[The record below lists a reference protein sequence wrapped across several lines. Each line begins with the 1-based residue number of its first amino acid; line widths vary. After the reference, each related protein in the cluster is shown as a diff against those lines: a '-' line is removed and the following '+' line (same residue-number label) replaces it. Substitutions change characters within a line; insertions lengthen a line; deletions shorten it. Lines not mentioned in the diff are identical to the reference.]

1 MKSPRNSMWLLCGY
15 CVATV
20 WLLCGYCVA
29 TVWLLC
35 GCCVATVW
43 LLCGY
48 CVATVWLLCCILWI
62 RMKPMSM
69 TERRTHV
76 RMHKRALHK
85 YLRTGIFSPN
95 VSDACLTLTHDA
107 MSFTIVPQAP
117 HKQIHMTLCMVDTR
131 VRTQL
136 LTEWEHAHDEIP
148 SPLVQMWRVCAGV
161 FL

>member
-1 MKSPRNSMWLLCGY
+1 MIFMKSPRISM
-15 CVATV
+15 

-69 TERRTHV
+69 TEKAHACPHAQARNATADG
-76 RMHKRALHK
+76 MGTRA
-85 YLRTGIFSPN
+85 
-95 VSDACLTLTHDA
+95 
-107 MSFTIVPQAP
+107 
-117 HKQIHMTLCMVDTR
+117 
-131 VRTQL
+131 
-136 LTEWEHAHDEIP
+136 
-148 SPLVQMWRVCAGV
+148 
-161 FL
+161 

>member
-1 MKSPRNSMWLLCGY
+1 M
-15 CVATV
+15 ATV

-85 YLRTGIFSPN
+85 HLRTGIFSPN
-95 VSDACLTLTHDA
+95 VSDACLVVQRIRFWC
-107 MSFTIVPQAP
+107 MSRIPRSLST
-117 HKQIHMTLCMVDTR
+117 MTLCMIDTR

-148 SPLVQMWRVCAGV
+148 SQCERTKRSFADMSCFTILPPFPRNQCWG
-161 FL
+161 